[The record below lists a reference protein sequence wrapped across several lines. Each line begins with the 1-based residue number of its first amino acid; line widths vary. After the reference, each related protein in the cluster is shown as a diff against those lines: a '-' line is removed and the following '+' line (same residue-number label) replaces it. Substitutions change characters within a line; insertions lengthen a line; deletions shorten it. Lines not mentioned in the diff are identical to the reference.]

1 MDILLDIDTK
11 DAVFFNGP
19 LTSDYTTQPLTQTV
33 EQRLRIRLST
43 FQNEWFMDTTYGIPY
58 FQSILGRK
66 ATKEAVDL
74 IFQQAIL
81 AENGVKEMASFTS
94 TFTNRQYS
102 MTFTVKVS
110 NGQITQP
117 VSITPIN

>member
-1 MDILLDIDTK
+1 MDILLDLNTK

-19 LTSDYTTQPLTQTV
+19 LTPKYTTQPLTQTV

-43 FQNEWFMDTTYGIPY
+43 FKGEWFMDTTYGIPY
-58 FQSILGRK
+58 FQSILGK
-66 ATKEAVDL
+66 KSTKEAVDL

-81 AENGVKEMASFTS
+81 AENGVKEVSSFTS
-94 TFTNRQYS
+94 TFTNRKYS

-110 NGQITQP
+110 NGHTTQP
-117 VSITPIN
+117 VTITP